1 MDSVLP
7 YRISLGHRIENHTTA
22 TRWTNNSE
30 IWSCLVSTV
39 LSTIRKA
46 FPVPCRIAGAN
57 KWLKIILTNLPY
69 RYNK

>member
-46 FPVPCRIAGAN
+46 LSHAELQVQINGSKSSLLTYLTDIVN
-57 KWLKIILTNLPY
+57 K
-69 RYNK
+69 